1 MSENTNLN
9 CTDEISNLEQRSLL
23 ADGVHMDLEAAESQI
38 LSGFNQGFD
47 SVKCYIGSI
56 IFCTI
61 CVFICFILLMLEN
74 LRLL

>member
-1 MSENTNLN
+1 MSENTNSN
-9 CTDEISNLEQRSLL
+9 ITDDISNLEQGSLL
-23 ADGVHMDLEAAESQI
+23 ADRVPMDLEAAESQI

-47 SVKCYIGSI
+47 SVKCYIGGI

-61 CVFICFILLMLEN
+61 CIFICFILLMLEN

>member
-9 CTDEISNLEQRSLL
+9 SNDQMSDLEEGFHLS
-23 ADGVHMDLEAAESQI
+23 DGVPLDLEVAESQI

-47 SVKCYIGSI
+47 LVTCYIGGI
-56 IFCTI
+56 IFCAI
-61 CVFICFILLMLEN
+61 CLFICFVLLMLEN